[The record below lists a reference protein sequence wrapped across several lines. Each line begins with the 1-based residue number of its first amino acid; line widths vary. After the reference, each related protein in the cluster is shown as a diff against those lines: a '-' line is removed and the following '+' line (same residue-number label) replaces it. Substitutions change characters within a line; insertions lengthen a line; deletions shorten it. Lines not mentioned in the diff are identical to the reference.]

1 MKKHLL
7 KTWLFSALM
16 VLGAGSAWADEITA
30 TLVHTSSSGVPSA
43 TAGAYVS
50 TIDAEQEYINNSAFG
65 NKNWQGAA
73 YADFSFE
80 IPADQSIMKATLTWS
95 GIGSGKNRTTDL
107 MYVNAG
113 LSLDYSEEGLGSG
126 TAEVNLAAT
135 KIETVTFPANTTTQF
150 TSDVTDAVKTIA
162 ASQAYI
168 IFKFTNN
175 IGAGNLV
182 GKGAASGAPVLVI
195 TTQDASSTTSYTV
208 KFVDEGGNELK
219 AAAEHTGVIKGTTV
233 SATAEETASFYSED
247 NSKKYIYVS
256 GNSETV
262 VADDGSTV
270 ITLVFREAA
279 VYNYSVK
286 TSLGTTIS
294 EGTAFEG
301 DNITYYFPQYQVV
314 DGTLYETAKNNNM
327 LRNTTTAD
335 TDNKEIV
342 VNYTATE
349 TTGVVFLT
357 EAEDIEGALS
367 TMGGN
372 ADIRCSMGTGAYFE
386 SDATV
391 TTLAPGKYKLTAQVW
406 GNATTTFAIKVGDAT
421 VLSIDTKGYIYQETS
436 DEFEVTESS
445 DVTIPAVGNAN
456 RVLDLLYIV
465 KTGEVAAENQAT
477 ILANI
482 AALKAFEPTESGTVK
497 VTLDNVKVT
506 YANVVEDE
514 YYGKTENVVLE
525 DASGADLL
533 QNKGIADK
541 LKAGDVLNGE
551 LVLTVEVD
559 EKWGDVTYTASL
571 DNVTITEGELA
582 PMEVTEDN
590 LMEYLGD
597 YSWRLVKF
605 TGATISIVS
614 GDWSDDIMA
623 TIPVM
628 GEDAIGL
635 QDTFGTITEWPADGD
650 VVDIVGYYVS
660 YSYYG
665 LEMQYIQP
673 ISITKSIELP
683 ADVTA
688 LVDANGWKSDQGNVG
703 AYTKDV
709 AQKEQYLTNTTTVEG
724 DVLYQT
730 VEGLDNGTY
739 TVELYANAS
748 YTSGRGFTSDALN
761 GELGRV
767 VVYAGDV
774 DKTIPVVYQ
783 TAVGENNIVTLENVV
798 VSDGTLK
805 MGLKKLAP
813 GSNWHT
819 IQIKSLTLVSLEA
832 QADADA
838 QDAYWKG
845 IAQTVAAYEAYA
857 NVAGAEKAAIAA
869 AETKDAA
876 EAAIPAFYAAKTSY
890 DALAEI
896 IAKGKSVEY
905 DVTEAEA
912 LLAAAE
918 TTAADAAAKAEELKH
933 PVNLAVNTK
942 AVEGASEENP
952 IETNFVVNG
961 TFDTA
966 GNTAPWKSTGGFQ
979 NQTTATN
986 QQGAF
991 TVPFFEN
998 WNPSAKVNKMYQ
1010 EIEDI
1015 PNGNYTLKIAAFVNV
1030 LADPNESQYVFANG
1044 DKTYL
1049 TAGEP
1054 TAYEVNTIVTN
1065 NKIEIG
1071 LEQTTATANW
1081 MGIDN
1086 VSLVYRGETNLDELV
1101 AAYEA
1106 ALAAAQAVEGDMN
1119 AEVKAALDA
1128 AIAAEVDKTNAD
1140 ALGEATAALTEATS
1154 AATASVAAY
1163 AKAAEVLPKMKEL
1176 TESTNVYTEEA
1187 YEEYYN
1193 QWVVKYEAK
1202 TLTTEEANALQD
1214 PFVVTGWHAAITCD
1228 NFLLSAWDTNPDF
1241 NNAPYYINTWSVE
1254 GESDGSEFKVPFFEY
1269 WTGDGNSLGEKVLTA
1284 KIEDVKPD
1292 GIYDVTAL
1300 VRVRVKN
1307 NVSDAPTGITLT
1319 VNDGEAVDVT
1329 AGDQIGTSQF
1339 YMKEFVANGTVDA
1352 DGILTVKFNV
1362 AADNNIS
1369 WLSFKNIFYSYNE
1382 ELSTGISSINAQL
1395 NSEAIYNLQGQKL
1408 QKTVK
1413 GLNIIGGK
1421 KIFVK

>member
-286 TSLGTTIS
+286 TSLGATIS

-506 YANVVEDE
+506 YAGVLEDE
-514 YYGKTENVVLE
+514 YYGNTENVVLE

-673 ISITKSIELP
+673 ISITKVSDLMKEAMTLAADADAVAVGKLLAAIEEAKADP
-683 ADVTA
+683 ANEETILTA
-688 LVDANGWKSDQGNVG
+688 AIEQFKADNADQEKDETAKVATNGWKKYDGTAAGVCATQFAPAIDTYDGRTNVQLAEVYEG
-703 AYTKDV
+703 STDGVNRTGTIIYQDITG
-709 AQKEQYLTNTTTVEG
+709 LT
-724 DVLYQT
+724 
-730 VEGLDNGTY
+730 NGTY
-739 TVELYANAS
+739 KVGFYGNAF
-748 YTSGRGFTSDALN
+748 YTSGRGFDS
-761 GELGRV
+761 
-767 VVYAGDV
+767 
-774 DKTIPVVYQ
+774 P
-783 TAVGENNIVTLENVV
+783 
-798 VSDGTLK
+798 
-805 MGLKKLAP
+805 M
-813 GSNWHT
+813 
-819 IQIKSLTLVSLEA
+819 
-832 QADADA
+832 AD
-838 QDAYWKG
+838 
-845 IAQTVAAYEAYA
+845 
-857 NVAGAEKAAIAA
+857 GAE
-869 AETKDAA
+869 
-876 EAAIPAFYAAKTSY
+876 
-890 DALAEI
+890 
-896 IAKGKSVEY
+896 
-905 DVTEAEA
+905 DVA
-912 LLAAAE
+912 
-918 TTAADAAAKAEELKH
+918 
-933 PVNLAVNTK
+933 
-942 AVEGASEENP
+942 
-952 IETNFVVNG
+952 
-961 TFDTA
+961 
-966 GNTAPWKSTGGFQ
+966 
-979 NQTTATN
+979 
-986 QQGAF
+986 
-991 TVPFFEN
+991 
-998 WNPSAKVNKMYQ
+998 
-1010 EIEDI
+1010 
-1015 PNGNYTLKIAAFVNV
+1015 
-1030 LADPNESQYVFANG
+1030 YVFANDQKAFIVANIATSTTENNFRQFDVEVTDG
-1044 DKTYL
+1044 TIKLGMGKELAGTNWHTMQIYQL
-1049 TAGEP
+1049 TWF
-1054 TAYEVNTIVTN
+1054 
-1065 NKIEIG
+1065 
-1071 LEQTTATANW
+1071 TTAKE
-1081 MGIDN
+1081 
-1086 VSLVYRGETNLDELV
+1086 VY
-1101 AAYEA
+1101 AA
-1106 ALAAAQAVEGDMN
+1106 DK
-1119 AEVKAALDA
+1119 AEMQAALDA
-1128 AIAAEVDKTNAD
+1128 AKEMTGNNGKDAFDEAVAAAE
-1140 ALGEATAALTEATS
+1140 AALANNCLNLDEFEAEIAKFKEAVKAYKLANIVIPEGKYYLVAMS
-1154 AATASVAAY
+1154 LEDDNLMAAGKSWGTQGIVNGQGLDLNFIYNIDTDNYNIETNIYNGNSHFLGSNLYMDSGAFGWNIEED
-1163 AKAAEVLPKMKEL
+1163 EVYGHCIFAMIDNVKQYIGV
-1176 TESTNVYTEEA
+1176 STLNTLE
-1187 YEEYYN
+1187 
-1193 QWVVKYEAK
+1193 
-1202 TLTTEEANALQD
+1202 LTTEPFAWAFIDAEWWEALVKEEGLAALEEASENNGVD
-1214 PFVVTGWHAAITCD
+1214 AT
-1228 NFLLSAWDTNPDF
+1228 FLLKDANFNRNDHRWDAWEVNADCTNKNLGGGCDGSDGNGCAESYHSTF
-1241 NNAPYYINTWSVE
+1241 TISQVAADAPKGTYELTAQGFYRQDDGVVE
-1254 GESDGSEFKVPFFEY
+1254 AAPQFFLNGVYADVPVKDGSENSMTDASYSFSAGNYAIEPIKVFIN
-1269 WTGDGNSLGEKVLTA
+1269 DGE
-1284 KIEDVKPD
+1284 
-1292 GIYDVTAL
+1292 
-1300 VRVRVKN
+1300 
-1307 NVSDAPTGITLT
+1307 TLT
-1319 VNDGEAVDVT
+1319 VGLTNNGNVHQWVIFDNFRLTYYGE
-1329 AGDQIGTSQF
+1329 
-1339 YMKEFVANGTVDA
+1339 KN
-1352 DGILTVKFNV
+1352 LT
-1362 AADNNIS
+1362 
-1369 WLSFKNIFYSYNE
+1369 
-1382 ELSTGISSINAQL
+1382 TGISEVNTTAEAA
-1395 NSEAIYNLQGQKL
+1395 NAIYNLQGQKL